1 MKKIKK
7 ITLILIILI
16 TIIGIT
22 YRGKITAYAEK
33 YDFNKIEINKVYNKG
48 DILTIYDL
56 EEIYSGSSYPAEL
69 SQMHVINYQD
79 KAGNDLYI
87 YFSGTFGS
95 GVISLSSLTVGADLA
110 TGLKNNILELYN
122 IMKKQAEDAGEEF
135 NKTEAEFLAEYD
147 NSLTGLQSEMLIYND
162 SSKDLQKIK
171 KWQVVESPD
180 KTLLEFCKNNDKA
193 KDNTTCG
200 YILEDYET
208 ITNSDG
214 NYDMGYY
221 EELFN
226 SSVITLR
233 EYEDPEFT
241 FECNPATIK
250 YQEETK
256 CNLKINTNDK
266 IVEIKTN
273 LNNSYLELKNINV
286 KDGWTITKDDKGYY
300 ILKNEEGF
308 SGEDVVLTT
317 TLIAEENKNI
327 QTNIVLKDLTYI
339 TATNQTKT
347 ISIPVDIRVEST
359 EENPNT
365 SDIRLIIVLIFL
377 TSSSFFLIKTFH
389 KKKSPIE

>member
-221 EELFN
+221 ENLFN

-241 FECNPATIK
+241 FECEPTIIK

-317 TLIAEENKNI
+317 TLISEENKNI